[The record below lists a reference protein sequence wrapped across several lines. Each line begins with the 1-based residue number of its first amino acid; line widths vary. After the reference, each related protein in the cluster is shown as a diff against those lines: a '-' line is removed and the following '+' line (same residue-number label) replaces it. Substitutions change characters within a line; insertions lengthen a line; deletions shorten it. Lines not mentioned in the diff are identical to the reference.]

1 MSGAKEAACDASVSG
16 VWQVS
21 AGTQEPFATILNKL
35 KPTPGK
41 TQSLAQ
47 NGAATPSEISSTTAA
62 SGSPTDRL
70 RPAVAWATKPPNA
83 NTKANQP
90 TPTKAVV
97 KAGSAPVE
105 AASTTETTSK
115 TNQPLAAAS
124 SQKDLKPGETLAAPT
139 NQEPSKPNK
148 EQLTQPGEAKASA
161 TGNVG
166 KAGSAET
173 VLESEKAPTGE
184 TKADQTSSISTQQ
197 RAEEKPIRVATVGQE
212 LRQKQSAETKPLLV
226 ESAGKQPAE
235 QKFQSNKSTQ
245 GPTTQTNAA
254 RAEGNPSARQ
264 ASTEA
269 AKVDQTEQDKP
280 VTTATAAKSPPQTG
294 GFDSDLSGTTAVAQ
308 TPTAGTA
315 STSQSVQTA
324 PQAAAASTANSPD
337 SAVSSQIAQAL
348 RASVVRAGEHVVVRM
363 HPPELG
369 RVRVTF
375 EAEGKELRAVLQA
388 DSIRTLSVLQREAPA
403 LFNRLADSGI
413 QLKRMDFV
421 LNEQSNEQTGSEGSL
436 QAHNGNGSQRQGA
449 NQQVGT
455 EPNDTL
461 TDEQEPPEGAET
473 QPVEI
478 SDESINVWI

>member
-21 AGTQEPFATILNKL
+21 AGTQEPFATILNKLTDKQDKL

-70 RPAVAWATKPPNA
+70 RPAAAWATKPPNA

-97 KAGSAPVE
+97 KAGITPAE
-105 AASTTETTSK
+105 
-115 TNQPLAAAS
+115 
-124 SQKDLKPGETLAAPT
+124 AAPT
-139 NQEPSKPNK
+139 SQEPSKPNK

-161 TGNVG
+161 TRNVG

-197 RAEEKPIRVATVGQE
+197 RAEEKPIRVPTVGQE

-337 SAVSSQIAQAL
+337 SAVSNQIAQAL
-348 RASVVRAGEHVVVRM
+348 RASVVRAGQHVVVRM

-375 EAEGKELRAVLQA
+375 EAEGRELRAVLQA